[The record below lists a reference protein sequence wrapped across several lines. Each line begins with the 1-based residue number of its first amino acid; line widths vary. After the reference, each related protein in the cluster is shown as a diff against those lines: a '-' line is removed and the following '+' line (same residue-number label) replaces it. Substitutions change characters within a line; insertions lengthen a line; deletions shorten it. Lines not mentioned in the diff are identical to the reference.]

1 MNILNRTY
9 NTIKWFNIDKVIV
22 NHRP

>member
-1 MNILNRTY
+1 MILVNDTY
-9 NTIKWFNIDKVIV
+9 IISKWFNIDAIIV

>member
-1 MNILNRTY
+1 MITLKETY
-9 NTIKWFNIDKVIV
+9 ITPKWFNIDYMIV

>member
-1 MNILNRTY
+1 MFS
-9 NTIKWFNIDKVIV
+9 KWFNIDTIIV

>member
-9 NTIKWFNIDKVIV
+9 NTIKWFNLDNVIV

>member
-1 MNILNRTY
+1 MNFHNRTY
-9 NTIKWFNIDKVIV
+9 NTAKWFNIDNVIV

>member
-1 MNILNRTY
+1 MNNLNKSYR
-9 NTIKWFNIDKVIV
+9 ISKWFNIDNVIV

>member
-1 MNILNRTY
+1 NTY
-9 NTIKWFNIDKVIV
+9 MTSKWFNIDTIIV

>member
-1 MNILNRTY
+1 S
-9 NTIKWFNIDKVIV
+9 KWFNIDTIIV

>member
-1 MNILNRTY
+1 MNNLNRTY
-9 NTIKWFNIDKVIV
+9 KISKWFNIDNVIV

>member
-9 NTIKWFNIDKVIV
+9 KISKWFNIDNVIV

>member
-1 MNILNRTY
+1 MNFHNRTY
-9 NTIKWFNIDKVIV
+9 NTSKWFNIDNVIV

>member
-9 NTIKWFNIDKVIV
+9 NTIKWFNIDNVIV

>member
-1 MNILNRTY
+1 MNSLNKTY
-9 NTIKWFNIDKVIV
+9 KISKWFNIDNVIV